1 MFQAMV
7 GPLSPDFLRVTTA
20 RDIQESADRQAALA
34 LYQQQSAASY
44 MVHIQGPADYFK
56 NILYSRKSKKLGHYS
71 VTCHPFLYGNV
82 PVF

>member
-1 MFQAMV
+1 MV

-44 MVHIQGPADYFK
+44 MVYLSIDIDLFQK
-56 NILYSRKSKKLGHYS
+56 
-71 VTCHPFLYGNV
+71 
-82 PVF
+82 